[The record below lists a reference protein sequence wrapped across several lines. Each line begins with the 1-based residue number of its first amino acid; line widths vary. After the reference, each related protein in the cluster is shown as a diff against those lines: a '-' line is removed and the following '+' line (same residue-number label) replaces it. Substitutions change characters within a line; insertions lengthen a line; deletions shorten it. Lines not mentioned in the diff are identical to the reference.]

1 MFSGSM
7 VALVTPFF
15 KDQEG
20 RGGDLDEKTLRR
32 LVDFHVREGTRVI
45 VPVGTT
51 GESAT
56 LTHAEHEKV
65 IRIVVEQAAGRV
77 LVMAGTG
84 SNSTSEAIA
93 LTRAARDIGADG
105 ALVITPYYNR
115 PTQEGLVRHYE
126 ALASRISFPMVIYN
140 VPART
145 GVNMLPETIARLAA
159 IPEYVGVKE
168 ASGNMGQVVDL
179 FDRLENRMAVYS
191 GDDILTYPILA
202 LGGHGTIS
210 VSANLVPRLMA
221 EMCDLALSG
230 NLPEARSRHNL
241 LVPLHRALGLETN
254 PIPIKTA
261 MEIAGIIDSAM
272 RLPLVPMD
280 PDNRKRLN
288 AVLSSMKIAKDG
300 SR

>member
-7 VALVTPFF
+7 VALVTPFH
-15 KDQEG
+15 KDQEA
-20 RGGDLDEKTLRR
+20 RGGDLDEKALRR

-56 LTHAEHEKV
+56 LTHEEHERV
-65 IRIVVEQAAGRV
+65 IRIVVEQSAGRV

-84 SNSTSEAIA
+84 SNSTREAIA
-93 LTRAARDIGADG
+93 LTRAAKEIGADG

-126 ALASRISFPMVIYN
+126 ALASKVEFPMVIYN

-145 GVNMLPETIARLAA
+145 GVNMLPETMARLAS
-159 IPEYVGVKE
+159 IPEFVGVKE
-168 ASGNMGQVVDL
+168 ASGNMSQIIDL
-179 FDRLENRMAVYS
+179 FHRLENRMAVYS
-191 GDDILTYPILA
+191 GDDLLTYPILA

-210 VSANLVPRLMA
+210 VSANLVPRMMA
-221 EMCDLALSG
+221 ELCDLALSG
-230 NLPEARSRHNL
+230 NLKAARERHHAL
-241 LVPLHRALGLETN
+241 IPLHRALGLETN

-261 MEIAGIIDSAM
+261 MEAAGLIDGAM
-272 RLPLVPMD
+272 RLPLVPMESK
-280 PDNRKRLN
+280 NRHML
-288 AVLSSMKIAKDG
+288 VEILSQMNIGKEAG
-300 SR
+300 R